1 MQDFTPQI
9 LVSLVALGMA
19 LAFLSADRD
28 SRTSQAMAVFLASMG
43 ISIEL
48 NIVIGLGYNLPVAWT
63 GWLAIPE
70 TISMIAILEWIL
82 RVRRTVPARD
92 LNTRFGDRLLRIG
105 QAVAVLYAV
114 LAIVFPVQRRDQFLG
129 ALDTPE
135 SLHGMYF
142 WMFAGPVL
150 FVQLCG
156 FFAVVLLMRRR
167 PDLPERIRLLAM
179 SAAIPFFVF
188 AFIAPL
194 AINGVV
200 MVVGEMIFLIG
211 AVHYHVMQGERGAFM
226 SRFLSPQVAQLVRER
241 GLKQAM
247 QQNHLEITVVCC
259 DIRGFTPYAQSHPS
273 QIVIRVLREYYE
285 AVGKIVGEFG
295 GTIKDFAGDGI
306 LILYGAPLPIDQHG
320 KRALEMARQIR
331 VVGRE
336 VTSRWSD
343 EKQKLGLGIG
353 VASGMVT
360 VGIIGAGAR
369 FEYTAVGAAVNLAS
383 RLCEQAADGEILVD
397 NRTAELAA
405 ELGLQSRS
413 PLAVKGFAEPV
424 PLYVLQAAV

>member
-1 MQDFTPQI
+1 MQDYTPQI

-28 SRTSQAMAVFLASMG
+28 SRTSRAMAVFLASMG

-48 NIVIGLGYNLPVAWT
+48 NIVIGLGYGIPLEWT
-63 GWLAIPE
+63 GWMAIPE
-70 TISMIAILEWIL
+70 TVSMIAILEWIL
-82 RVRRTVPARD
+82 LVRRTVPARD
-92 LNTRFGDRLLRIG
+92 LDTRFGDRLLRIG
-105 QAVAVLYAV
+105 QAASLLYAV
-114 LAIVFPVQRRDQFLG
+114 LAIIFPVQRREQFLG

-135 SLHGMYF
+135 ALHGMYF
-142 WMFAGPVL
+142 WMFALPVL

-156 FFAVVLLMRRR
+156 FFAVLLLMRRR

-188 AFIAPL
+188 AFIAPIQL
-194 AINGVV
+194 NGVV
-200 MVVGEMIFLIG
+200 MIIGEMIFLLG

-285 AVGKIVGEFG
+285 TVGKVVAEYG

-306 LILYGAPLPIDQHG
+306 LILYGAPLPIDQHA
-320 KRALEMARQIR
+320 KRGLDMARQIR
-331 VVGRE
+331 RVGRE
-336 VTSRWSD
+336 VTTRWSD
-343 EKQKLGLGIG
+343 DKQTLGLGIG

-397 NRTAELAA
+397 TRTAELAGEA
-405 ELGLQSRS
+405 ALESRA
-413 PLAVKGFAEPV
+413 PLAVKGVGPAV
-424 PLYVLQAAV
+424 PLFALSAA